1 MNDTRPLGQ
10 CMTVCRALGSVFV
23 SVFSA
28 GISPNTHYHGTDLE
42 IGDGADD
49 RHHGAATGG
58 PLDP

>member
-1 MNDTRPLGQ
+1 MSDTRPLGQ
-10 CMTVCRALGSVFV
+10 CMIVCRALGSVFV

-28 GISPNTHYHGTDLE
+28 GISPNTHYHMTDFE

-49 RHHGAATGG
+49 GHHSAATRG

>member
-1 MNDTRPLGQ
+1 MI
-10 CMTVCRALGSVFV
+10 VCRALGSVSV

-28 GISPNTHYHGTDLE
+28 GISPNTHYHMTDLE

-49 RHHGAATGG
+49 GHHGAAPGG